1 MNLLLHLKIDNCEE
15 DGRSADMF
23 CPERYSTSLPLRL
36 GKEGK
41 EGGRHVIT

>member
-23 CPERYSTSLPLRL
+23 CPERYSLPLRL
-36 GKEGK
+36 RKEGK
-41 EGGRHVIT
+41 EGGRHVII